1 MSLREGTRV
10 AKPCRLAMFFAVLA
24 ITGLIGC
31 AVRPAESVKYR
42 SALPEEAIDPRSADV
57 IPIENLD
64 DIGDDGALE
73 ILALSSGG
81 AWGAFGAGVL
91 TGWSERG
98 TRPEFDIVTGVS
110 TGALMSVFAFL
121 GPNYDPLL
129 QQLYTEVETADIYT
143 DRGAIGFLSDSLYDN
158 TPLMRAIE
166 DTITPEVLAAVARE
180 HAKGRRLYVGSTNL
194 DSGDLIVWDMGAIA
208 SGDRADPALHFRK
221 VLRASATV
229 PVYFRPVYIKPQ
241 RGVQLRQA
249 HVDGG
254 LKAPVL
260 LSDFLFRV
268 EADERNLYVI
278 VNDILSERNA
288 YAAVSPDLADIAQ
301 KSISTMLRQL
311 LIQTVYRGY
320 ARAVNSKT
328 DFHLASVPETFI
340 GEGAALTFDPDT
352 MRRLFDAGRT
362 LVTSADPW
370 RSAPPNIQSFDVM
383 DH

>member
-1 MSLREGTRV
+1 MTRKTGVIVLV
-10 AKPCRLAMFFAVLA
+10 AGFIASAM
-24 ITGLIGC
+24 TGC
-31 AVRPAESVKYR
+31 TERPPESPEYR
-42 SALPEEAIDPRSADV
+42 TALPIEAINPQNQEIVPVDRVGYEDSDQTL
-57 IPIENLD
+57 N
-64 DIGDDGALE
+64 

-91 TGWSERG
+91 TGWSESG

-121 GPNYDPLL
+121 GPEYDAQLRE
-129 QQLYTEVETADIYT
+129 LYTEVQNADIYT
-143 DRGAIGFLSDSLYDN
+143 DRGALGYLSDSLYDN

-166 DTITPEVLAAVARE
+166 QAIAPEIIARVARE
-180 HAKGRRLYVGSTNL
+180 HAKGRRLYIGTTNL

-208 SGDRADPALHFRK
+208 SGNRADPALHFRK

-229 PVYFRPVYIKPQ
+229 PVYFRPVYIKP
-241 RGVQLRQA
+241 RKGMELRQA

-260 LSDFLFRV
+260 LSDFLFR
-268 EADERNLYVI
+268 ASAKDRNLYVI

-288 YAAVSPDLADIAQ
+288 YAAVAPDLADIAQ

-320 ARAVNSKT
+320 ARAVNSDT
-328 DFHLASVPETFI
+328 EFHLASVPEAYT
-340 GEGAALTFDPDT
+340 GEGASLDFDPAL
-352 MRRLFDAGRT
+352 MRELFEAGKA
-362 LVTSADPW
+362 LAASPSPW
-370 RSAPPNIQSFDVM
+370 RSEPPNIQSFDVM
-383 DH
+383 KHEG